1 MLLGSWA
8 RIPPW
13 SALSSTLA
21 SASGTGV
28 IGVRTNLR
36 NDGHMSIGILTSG
49 GDCPGLNAVIRG
61 AVLKGTQIYKQEFV
75 GFRDGWRG
83 VVEGDII
90 PLERKDIQGIGKQG
104 GTILGTS
111 RTNPFE
117 ENGGAEVVRA
127 NMERLGVD
135 SLIAIGGEGTLAAAK
150 RLTDA
155 GIKIV
160 GVPKTVDND
169 LSATDYTFGFDTAV
183 QIATDAMDRLR
194 TTGDSHGRCMVAEVM
209 GRHVGWIAL
218 HSGMAAGAHAILI
231 PEQKTSMDQI
241 VAWVQSVVDRG
252 RAPLVVVAE
261 GFHLDTM
268 DDAHSERG
276 LDAFGR
282 PRLGGIGELIAPEIE
297 ARVGIETRA
306 TTLGHIQRGGT
317 PTAYDR
323 VLATRYGM
331 AAVDSVIHA
340 RWGRMVSLSGT
351 SITHV
356 AFEDALGKLNTVP
369 QSRYDEAAILF
380 G

>member
-1 MLLGSWA
+1 
-8 RIPPW
+8 
-13 SALSSTLA
+13 
-21 SASGTGV
+21 
-28 IGVRTNLR
+28 
-36 NDGHMSIGILTSG
+36 MSKIGILTSG
-49 GDCPGLNAVIRG
+49 GDCPGLNAVIRA
-61 AVLKGTQIYKQEFV
+61 AVLKGVQIYNKEFV

-83 VVEGDII
+83 VVQGDVI
-90 PLERKDIQGIGKQG
+90 PLERRDIVGIGKQG

-111 RTNPFE
+111 RTNPFDGE
-117 ENGGAEVVRA
+117 GGADRVKE

-150 RLTDA
+150 RLTDE

-231 PEQKTSMDQI
+231 PEQKTSMEQI
-241 VAWVQSVVDRG
+241 CEWVDSARARG
-252 RAPLVVVAE
+252 RAPLVAVAE
-261 GFHLDTM
+261 GFKLDTM

-282 PRLGGIGELIAPEIE
+282 PRLGGIGDLLAPEIE
-297 ARVGIETRA
+297 ARTGIETRA

-331 AAVDSVIHA
+331 AAIDSVIHG

-351 SITHV
+351 TITHV
-356 AFEDALGKLNTVP
+356 AFEDALGKLNVVP

>member
-1 MLLGSWA
+1 
-8 RIPPW
+8 
-13 SALSSTLA
+13 
-21 SASGTGV
+21 
-28 IGVRTNLR
+28 
-36 NDGHMSIGILTSG
+36 MSIGILTSG

-61 AVLKGTQIYKQEFV
+61 IVLKGTQIYGKEFV

-83 VVEGDII
+83 VVDGDTI

-117 ENGGAEVVRA
+117 HEGGAEHVKEVMA
-127 NMERLGVD
+127 DLGVE

-231 PEQKTSMDQI
+231 PEQRTSIEQI
-241 VAWVQSVVDRG
+241 CEWVSVARARG
-252 RAPLVVVAE
+252 RAPLIVVAE
-261 GFHLDTM
+261 GFKLDTM

-282 PRLGGIGELIAPEIE
+282 PRLGGIGDMLAPEIE
-297 ARVGIETRA
+297 ARTGVETRA

-331 AAVDSVIHA
+331 AAIDSVVHN

-351 SITHV
+351 TITHV
-356 AFEDALGKLNTVP
+356 AFEDALGRLNTVP

>member
-1 MLLGSWA
+1 MMKGMK
-8 RIPPW
+8 
-13 SALSSTLA
+13 
-21 SASGTGV
+21 V
-28 IGVRTNLR
+28 
-36 NDGHMSIGILTSG
+36 GILTSG

-61 AVLKGTQIYKQEFV
+61 AVLKGMLQHDLEFV
-75 GFRDGWRG
+75 GFKDGWRG
-83 VVEGDII
+83 VVENDAIALGR
-90 PLERKDIQGIGKQG
+90 PQVMGISKQG

-111 RTNPFE
+111 RTNPFDG
-117 ENGGAEVVRA
+117 GGAERVAEV
-127 NMERLGVD
+127 MELNGVD
-135 SLIAIGGEGTLAAAK
+135 ALVAIGGEGTLAAAK

-155 GIKIV
+155 GIRIV

-183 QIATDAMDRLR
+183 QIATEAMDRLR

-231 PEQKTSMDQI
+231 PERKTSMDEI
-241 VAWVQSVVDRG
+241 CGWIDSAKARG
-252 RAPLVVVAE
+252 RAALVVVAE
-261 GFHLDTM
+261 GFKLDTM

-282 PRLGGIGELIAPEIE
+282 PRLGGIGDMLAPEIE
-297 ARVGIETRA
+297 ERTGIETRA

-323 VLATRYGM
+323 VLATRYGL
-331 AAVDSVIHA
+331 AVVDSVLEGH
-340 RWGRMVSLSGT
+340 WGRMVALSGT
-351 SITHV
+351 KITHV
-356 AFEDALGKLNTVP
+356 PFEDALGKLNTVP
-369 QSRYDEAAILF
+369 QSRYDEAAVLF